1 MNYKE
6 RMKREVRLIAKRHYE
21 PGNHMR
27 CYKEVWRRYVLP
39 KMGICY
45 RTFLNYLH
53 E

>member
-6 RMKREVRLIAKRHYE
+6 RMKRDIRLLVKRHYE

-27 CYKEVWRRYVLP
+27 CYKAVWRRYVYP
-39 KMGICY
+39 KTGICY
-45 RTFLNYLH
+45 RTFLNYLK